1 MDFYSGQDLLDLCQ
15 KEKISIS
22 SAMKQREITMGS
34 LSAEEIQAKLET
46 VLAIMKDSVHK
57 PLKEPV
63 RSIGGLL
70 GGEAKKVADHSSSPN
85 SVCGSM
91 LSKAIAYSMAVLE
104 VNASMGLIVACH
116 RDC

>member
-57 PLKEPV
+57 PLKNQSAPSAV
-63 RSIGGLL
+63 
-70 GGEAKKVADHSSSPN
+70 SSAE
-85 SVCGSM
+85 
-91 LSKAIAYSMAVLE
+91 K
-104 VNASMGLIVACH
+104 
-116 RDC
+116 RRK

>member
-85 SVCGSM
+85 SVCVLCYQKQLLTVWLFLKSM
-91 LSKAIAYSMAVLE
+91 LPW
-104 VNASMGLIVACH
+104 
-116 RDC
+116 D